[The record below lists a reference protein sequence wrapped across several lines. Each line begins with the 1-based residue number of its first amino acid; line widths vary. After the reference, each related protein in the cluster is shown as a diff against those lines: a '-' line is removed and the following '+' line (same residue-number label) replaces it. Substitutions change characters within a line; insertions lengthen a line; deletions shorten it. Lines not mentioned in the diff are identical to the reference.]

1 MHFEKE
7 SAVHRTLERIA
18 HKLDELKIPY
28 AIAGGMA
35 LFFHGYRR
43 FTEGVDILVTREGKD
58 AVHQALEGLGFVPPF
73 TGSNNL
79 RDAESGVRIE
89 FLISADYPG
98 DGKPKPVAFPHPD
111 HVAIDIDGIQFLSL
125 HSLIELKLAS
135 GITNPRRGKDL
146 MDVQELIDHLKLRRH
161 SQRSSI
167 HSCGKNTASSG
178 GSSETTP
185 HKQRGRY

>member
-1 MHFEKE
+1 M
-7 SAVHRTLERIA
+7 
-18 HKLDELKIPY
+18 
-28 AIAGGMA
+28 
-35 LFFHGYRR
+35 
-43 FTEGVDILVTREGKD
+43 
-58 AVHQALEGLGFVPPF
+58 
-73 TGSNNL
+73 
-79 RDAESGVRIE
+79 RIE
-89 FLISADYPG
+89 FLISGDYPG

-146 MDVQELIDHLKLRRH
+146 VDVQELIDHLKLRRH